1 MHLLWHREHNRVAK
15 NLIARHQEWD
25 DEMVFQESR
34 RIVIAEMQNVVY
46 KEYLPVILG
55 NRVMTHFQLN
65 QPARYDNCVKNSAI
79 VSNDYWQML
88 SWFLWKW
95 VEIYVIF
102 INLFKFCCSVSS
114 SRILERKK
122 NLHWFMLNSWDFMHI
137 LFFWLYCVSLKQS
150 WKREM

>member
-88 SWFLWKW
+88 S
-95 VEIYVIF
+95 
-102 INLFKFCCSVSS
+102 
-114 SRILERKK
+114 
-122 NLHWFMLNSWDFMHI
+122 
-137 LFFWLYCVSLKQS
+137 
-150 WKREM
+150 